1 MNIVWLP
8 RALSDRE
15 AQIDYIAQDSPQ
27 AALDQGDRIVR
38 EIALLGDYPELG
50 RVGREAGTRE
60 LVVRRSPF
68 IIIYRING
76 PADRIEILRVLH
88 GAMQWPPLSD
98 GP

>member
-15 AQIDYIAQDSPQ
+15 AQIDYIAQDSPK
-27 AALDQGDRIVR
+27 AALDQGDRIAR
-38 EIALLGDYPELG
+38 EIALLTDYPELG
-50 RVGREAGTRE
+50 RIGREAGTRE

-68 IIIYRING
+68 IAVYRINRQAG
-76 PADRIEILRVLH
+76 RVEILRILH
-88 GAMQWPPLSD
+88 GAMQWPPLAD